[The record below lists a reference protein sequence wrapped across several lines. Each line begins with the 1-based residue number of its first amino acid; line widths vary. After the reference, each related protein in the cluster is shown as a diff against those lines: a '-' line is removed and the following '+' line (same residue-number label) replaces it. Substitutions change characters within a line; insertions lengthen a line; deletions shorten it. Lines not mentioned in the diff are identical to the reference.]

1 MARAGRRRFGFGRS
15 VGVRF
20 AAVYALVFGLSS
32 AGLATFLWW
41 DTVGLLQRQVESAI
55 NVDARSL
62 AARFQAGGL
71 PLLIATI
78 NRRIALNVDDSAI
91 YLVVDPSYQP
101 VAGNL
106 RGWPKVVARLGVWY
120 QVPVKRAQIV
130 SLAEMRGYQLPL
142 GFRLLIGR
150 DVEARARLRA
160 LVAGGLLWAVLV
172 MVVLG
177 IAGALAIR
185 GLLQR
190 ALANVSRTANAIAGG
205 DLSHRVAL
213 SGRGDE
219 FDLLAETIND
229 MLDRMS
235 RLMDGVRQVSNAI
248 AHDLRTPITRARARL
263 EDALSHAEGD
273 AALRA
278 AIERATEDLDAINAI
293 FQALLIISEIEAGA
307 RRAAFAA
314 VELRPLLADLH
325 ELFTAAAE
333 ERGLALD
340 LLQEDPAE
348 APTLLG
354 DRELLQ
360 QALANLLDNA
370 LKFSPPGGRI
380 TLSVRRQ
387 GTMVEI
393 TVADQGPGIPPAERF
408 RATERFYRAE
418 SARHTPGSGLG
429 LSLVQAVAQLHGGS
443 LRLEDNEP
451 GLAATLALPAREPR
465 PAPPAP
471 LPAALPASA
480 A

>member
-1 MARAGRRRFGFGRS
+1 MAASGRRGFGFGRS

-20 AAVYALVFGLSS
+20 AAAYALVFGLST
-32 AGLATFLWW
+32 AGLAMFLWW

-62 AARFQAGGL
+62 AARFRAGGL

-91 YLVVDPSYQP
+91 YLVVDPAYQP
-101 VAGNL
+101 IAGNL
-106 RGWPKVVARLGVWY
+106 RGWPKVVSRLGVWY

-172 MVVLG
+172 MAVLG

-185 GLLQR
+185 SLLQR

-229 MLDRMS
+229 MLDRMG

-248 AHDLRTPITRARARL
+248 AH
-263 EDALSHAEGD
+263 
-273 AALRA
+273 
-278 AIERATEDLDAINAI
+278 
-293 FQALLIISEIEAGA
+293 
-307 RRAAFAA
+307 
-314 VELRPLLADLH
+314 
-325 ELFTAAAE
+325 
-333 ERGLALD
+333 
-340 LLQEDPAE
+340 
-348 APTLLG
+348 
-354 DRELLQ
+354 
-360 QALANLLDNA
+360 
-370 LKFSPPGGRI
+370 
-380 TLSVRRQ
+380 
-387 GTMVEI
+387 
-393 TVADQGPGIPPAERF
+393 
-408 RATERFYRAE
+408 
-418 SARHTPGSGLG
+418 
-429 LSLVQAVAQLHGGS
+429 
-443 LRLEDNEP
+443 
-451 GLAATLALPAREPR
+451 
-465 PAPPAP
+465 
-471 LPAALPASA
+471 
-480 A
+480 